1 MSKKK
6 KHQDQHAPSAAKE
19 TASMSRI
26 NPAWFI
32 FPGLFALSILFF
44 QKAIDDTRVLSG
56 GDITNY
62 LLYLRSFVAQTIKDG
77 IIPLWNPCI
86 FSGVPCAAGM
96 QPAVF
101 YPLNLAIFT
110 LLPPHLGITWSA
122 VIHLFL
128 SGCFMYMFMQSLK
141 CDWIGALSAALIFML
156 SGFQITHLYA
166 GHACVFSASIWLPLI
181 LFSIEKTAQTMKFS
195 YVLLGSLAVG
205 IQFLSGHPQISF
217 YTYLLSGIYA
227 FFRLGM
233 IIISKEYSA
242 TIKLLPLL
250 GIMGILSAC
259 LACPQIFPA
268 IELPAYS
275 SRSEGAGY
283 NFITFS
289 SFPFENILSF
299 FFPMLFGNSLDI
311 PYWGRGLLHEV
322 CGYVGI
328 IPLILAIMAIVSKRN
343 AHTILFSVL
352 AIASLL
358 LSFGKYT
365 VRYKLCYEFIPGF
378 DLFRVPG
385 RAMYLWTFCL
395 AVLAGI
401 GSSSLME
408 MFKKKQA
415 VLFAQIFVVL
425 GMLAMLA
432 SFFVDA
438 ETWQNLIQA
447 SYGLEERIFGAPDLK
462 EHLSGMLLIAK
473 KSMFIGA
480 VFLMLGAMLLYICGK
495 GWGMAWVRYLIP
507 AIILADLWIFCSPYI
522 TTVDNSRCEWDRN
535 MVDFLKQDKEP
546 FRIVTMT
553 DDASLNR
560 GMLYGIPNIGGYSPT
575 ILKRYQEFINISQN
589 LAMETPTVVMRIA
602 EYSRLLDLLG
612 AKYFIIPSQHPIFHP
627 QFRLAFSDSTINI
640 YQNKNYMKSAWI
652 VHNFRV
658 IHGKEAIFKALKKIV
673 YTDEVILEEKPTIK
687 PVAHKGAEAY
697 PEIIKHSPNELIMN
711 VGLAQDG
718 FLVLSE
724 IFYPSWKAM
733 VDGEEQKIYQANYI
747 LRAIELKKGAHTVRV
762 VYDPPWLKW
771 SLLISLITICFVA
784 GMLIWRKIHQVH
796 L

>member
-6 KHQDQHAPSAAKE
+6 KHQEQHASSAVKATTSMGKIHPS
-19 TASMSRI
+19 
-26 NPAWFI
+26 WFV
-32 FPGLFALSILFF
+32 FPFLFVISILFF

-77 IIPLWNPCI
+77 IIPMWNPYI

-101 YPLNLAIFT
+101 YPLNLIVFT
-110 LLPPHLGITWSA
+110 LLSPHLAITWSA

-128 SGCFMYMFMQSLK
+128 SGCFSYMFMKALRCHWISSLTT
-141 CDWIGALSAALIFML
+141 ALIFMF

-181 LFSIEKTAQTMKFS
+181 LFSIEMTIQTMKFP
-195 YVLLGSLAVG
+195 YVLLGGLAIG

-227 FFRLGM
+227 LFSLGRV
-233 IIISKEYSA
+233 ILNKEYA
-242 TIKLLPLL
+242 KAIKLLPLL
-250 GIMGILSAC
+250 GTMGIISAC
-259 LACPQIFPA
+259 LACIQIFPTL
-268 IELPAYS
+268 ELPAYS

-328 IPLILAIMAIVSKRN
+328 IPLILAIMAIVLKRN
-343 AHTILFSVL
+343 ANTILFSIL

-365 VRYKLCYEFIPGF
+365 VVYKLCYEFIPGF

-385 RAMYLWTFCL
+385 RMMYLWTFCL
-395 AVLAGI
+395 AVLAGF
-401 GSSSLME
+401 GSSSLIE
-408 MFKKKQA
+408 LFKKKQ
-415 VLFAQIFVVL
+415 VILFSQIFGVL
-425 GMLAMLA
+425 GILAMLA
-432 SFFVDA
+432 SFFIDA
-438 ETWQNLIQA
+438 DTWRSLIQA
-447 SYGLEERIFGAPDLK
+447 SYGIEERIFGAPDLK
-462 EHLSGMLLIAK
+462 EHLAGMLLIAK
-473 KSMFIGA
+473 KSMFTGA
-480 VFLMLGAMLLYICGK
+480 AFLMLGAMLLYIHGRE
-495 GWGMAWVRYLIP
+495 WGGAWIRYLIP
-507 AIILADLWIFCSPYI
+507 VIILVDLWIFCSPYI
-522 TTVDNSRCEWDRN
+522 TTIDNSRCEWDKN
-535 MVDFLKQDKEP
+535 MVDFLKADKEP

-560 GMLYGIPNIGGYSPT
+560 GMMYGISNVGGYSPT
-575 ILKRYQEFINISQN
+575 ILKRYQEFINISQG
-589 LAMETPTVVMRIA
+589 LAPETPTVVMRIA
-602 EYSRLLDLLG
+602 EYSKLLDLLG
-612 AKYFIIPSQHPIFHP
+612 AKYFIIPSNNPIFHP
-627 QFRLAFSDSTINI
+627 QFKLAFSDNAINI
-640 YQNKNYMKSAWI
+640 YQNRNYMRSAWI

-658 IHGKEAIFKALKKIV
+658 VHGRDAIFKALKEIS
-673 YTDEVILEEKPTIK
+673 YADEVILEEKPTIK
-687 PVAHKGAEAY
+687 PIASQGTEAY
-697 PEIIKHSPNELIMN
+697 PEIIKHSPGELIMN
-711 VGLAQDG
+711 VGMAQDG

-724 IFYPSWKAM
+724 IFYPGWKAI

-747 LRAIELKKGAHTVRV
+747 LRAIELKKGVHLVRV

-771 SLLISLITICFVA
+771 SLIISLMTGCFVV
-784 GMLIWRKIHQVH
+784 GILVWQKVR
-796 L
+796 

>member
-6 KHQDQHAPSAAKE
+6 KHQDQATPSAARN
-19 TASMSRI
+19 TTSMSGI
-26 NPAWFI
+26 KNPSWFV
-32 FPGLFALSILFF
+32 FPGLLILSILFF

-77 IIPLWNPCI
+77 IIPLWNPYI

-122 VIHLFL
+122 IIHLFL
-128 SGCFMYMFMQSLK
+128 CGCFTYMFMRALRCHWLSS
-141 CDWIGALSAALIFML
+141 LSAALIFMF

-181 LFSIEKTAQTMKFS
+181 LFSIEKIAQTMKFS
-195 YVLLGSLAVG
+195 YVLLGALAAS

-227 FFRLGM
+227 LFSLGM
-233 IIISKEYSA
+233 VVINKEYTKA
-242 TIKLLPLL
+242 IKLLPLL
-250 GIMGILSAC
+250 GMMGMLSAC
-259 LACPQIFPA
+259 LACIQIFPA
-268 IELPAYS
+268 LELPAYS

-283 NFITFS
+283 SFITFS

-328 IPLILAIMAIVSKRN
+328 IPLILALMAIVSRRN
-343 AHTILFSVL
+343 ASAILFFVL
-352 AIASLL
+352 AIVSLL

-365 VRYKLCYEFIPGF
+365 VVYKLCYEFMPGF

-385 RAMYLWTFCL
+385 RMMYLWTFCI
-395 AVLAGI
+395 AVLAGF
-401 GSSSLME
+401 GSSSLIE
-408 MFKKKQA
+408 LSKKKQV
-415 VLFAQIFVVL
+415 VLFSQIFVVL
-425 GMLAMLA
+425 GILSMLA
-432 SFFVDA
+432 SFFID
-438 ETWQNLIQA
+438 TDMWQNLIQA

-495 GWGMAWVRYLIP
+495 EWGRAWVRYLIP
-507 AIILADLWIFCSPYI
+507 AIILVDLWMFCSPYI
-522 TTVDNSRCEWDRN
+522 TTIDNSRCEWDRN
-535 MVDFLKQDKEP
+535 MVDFLKQDKEDKEP

-553 DDASLNR
+553 DDASLDR
-560 GMLYGIPNIGGYSPT
+560 GMMYGISNIGGYSPT
-575 ILKRYQEFINISQN
+575 ILKRYQEFINISQG
-589 LAMETPTVVMRIA
+589 LAPETPTVVMRIA

-612 AKYFIIPSQHPIFHP
+612 AKYFIIPFQHPIFHP
-627 QFRLAFSDSTINI
+627 QFRLAFSD
-640 YQNKNYMKSAWI
+640 
-652 VHNFRV
+652 
-658 IHGKEAIFKALKKIV
+658 
-673 YTDEVILEEKPTIK
+673 
-687 PVAHKGAEAY
+687 
-697 PEIIKHSPNELIMN
+697 
-711 VGLAQDG
+711 
-718 FLVLSE
+718 
-724 IFYPSWKAM
+724 
-733 VDGEEQKIYQANYI
+733 
-747 LRAIELKKGAHTVRV
+747 
-762 VYDPPWLKW
+762 
-771 SLLISLITICFVA
+771 
-784 GMLIWRKIHQVH
+784 
-796 L
+796 